1 MFFKYIINLIK
12 NWDEEEAAK
21 DAKNWETAE
30 GGENAMNYILH
41 KYIGTTKDKK
51 INPSKQTVDEVLD
64 LFTNTLLFDKEFHQF
79 ALDNYRVLIEYDK
92 KENVLD
98 IIKMKDYEN

>member
-1 MFFKYIINLIK
+1 MIK

-21 DAKNWETAE
+21 DAKTYQTKE
-30 GGENAMNYILH
+30 GGLRALDHIIK
-41 KYIGTTKDKK
+41 KYMGTREDKK
-51 INPSKQTVDEVLD
+51 INPSKQTADEVLD

-79 ALDNYRVLIEYDK
+79 ALDNYRVLIEYNK

-98 IIKMKDYEN
+98 IVKMKDYED

>member
-1 MFFKYIINLIK
+1 MIEK
-12 NWDEEEAAK
+12 WDADEAAK
-21 DAKNWETAE
+21 DAKTYETKEKGLKAV
-30 GGENAMNYILH
+30 GYIMK
-41 KYIGTTKDKK
+41 KYLRSRQDKK
-51 INPSKQTVDEVLD
+51 INPSKQTADEVLD

-98 IIKMKDYEN
+98 IVKMKDYDD